1 MIRGM
6 PTNSFKPKIIVW
18 ECHGFRHPLLWGLT
32 PPRWSLIHYQW
43 SLLVEADGDGSPPA
57 GRHLPAGQSRE
68 MVTPSVNARAGDD
81 NPTARARDLRPLDCP
96 PHIYSTTWR
105 HSWGAHAILKL
116 KIWLTI
122 LNPPSWT
129 LIRSRVRKTKAL
141 RFFMGLE
148 EEGDGSK

>member
-6 PTNSFKPKIIVW
+6 SKNSFKPKIIVW

-105 HSWGAHAILKL
+105 HSWGAHAILRATSEQLL
-116 KIWLTI
+116 KIENLAHYLKPTF
-122 LNPPSWT
+122 LDPH
-129 LIRSRVRKTKAL
+129 
-141 RFFMGLE
+141 
-148 EEGDGSK
+148 